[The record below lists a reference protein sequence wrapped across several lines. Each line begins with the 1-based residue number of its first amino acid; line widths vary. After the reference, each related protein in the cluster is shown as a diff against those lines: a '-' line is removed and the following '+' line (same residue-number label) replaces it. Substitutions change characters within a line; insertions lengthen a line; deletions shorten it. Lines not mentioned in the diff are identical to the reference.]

1 MPMAGAIINPVRVQI
16 APDKLQKMSD
26 RNVAAI
32 AAEGGMSIFRRMLAF
47 ILTT

>member
-1 MPMAGAIINPVRVQI
+1 MAGAIINPVRVQI

-32 AAEGGMSIFRRMLAF
+32 AEDGGICISPRILEF